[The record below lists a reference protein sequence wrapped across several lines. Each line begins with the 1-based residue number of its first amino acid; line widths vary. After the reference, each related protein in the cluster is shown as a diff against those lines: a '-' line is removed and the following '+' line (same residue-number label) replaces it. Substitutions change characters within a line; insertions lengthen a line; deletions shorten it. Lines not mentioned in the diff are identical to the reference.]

1 MPKMKTNKAVKKRF
15 KITKTGKVLAS
26 SSFRRHL
33 MTDRS
38 SKKKRQSRRW
48 REVDPTDTKRIKA
61 LLPYQR

>member
-1 MPKMKTNKAVKKRF
+1 MPKMKTNKAVRKRF

-26 SSFRRHL
+26 SSFHRHL

-48 REVDPTDTKRIKA
+48 QKVDKSGVRRVKA